1 MKLND
6 SRSPTLEGQ
15 SFWQQAKHA
24 MLYSDLF
31 QTSRLH
37 SLTFLFWFLIIRD
50 TGGRVGSGGKWK
62 EGQRVRVQPHVQ
74 LYLWNSI

>member
-37 SLTFLFWFLIIRD
+37 SLTFCSGFSSSETQGEEWEAE
-50 TGGRVGSGGKWK
+50 GSGRKGR
-62 EGQRVRVQPHVQ
+62 E
-74 LYLWNSI
+74 